1 MSWENVIKRGQSFR
15 RRKKIAEHNAPIQRL
30 LSELEERYEDVHS
43 ELIASSTST
52 VRDLY
57 GFDKQMKMV
66 KELQDVVTEIKEEIE
81 KQKSK
86 LKTLPADKVKGE
98 GKGQKREEQ

>member
-1 MSWENVIKRGQSFR
+1 M
-15 RRKKIAEHNAPIQRL
+15 
-30 LSELEERYEDVHS
+30 
-43 ELIASSTST
+43 IASSTGT

-66 KELQDVVTEIKEEIE
+66 KELQDVLIEITKDIE

-86 LKTLPADKVKGE
+86 LKTLPADKVKGK
-98 GKGQKREEQ
+98 GKGQKRTN

>member
-1 MSWENVIKRGQSFR
+1 MTWENVIKRGKSY
-15 RRKKIAEHNAPIQRL
+15 RKRQFIERHNKPINRL

-66 KELQDVVTEIKEEIE
+66 KELQDVLIEITKEIE
-81 KQKSK
+81 EQKSK
-86 LKTLPADKVKGE
+86 IKTLPADEAKGK
-98 GKGQKREEQ
+98 GKGQKREII